1 MERGKPDS
9 DAGTDELR
17 RGYDAS
23 SLKGGVRGK
32 YIKRYSAG
40 TNLVRLDADVSR
52 TFPNDNAWSN
62 RRAAKC
68 SALKWNWKRTAAGSP
83 K

>member
-1 MERGKPDS
+1 MKRGKPDS
-9 DAGTDELR
+9 AAGTDELR

-32 YIKRYSAG
+32 YVKRYSAG

-52 TFPNDNAWSN
+52 SFPNDKSVND
-62 RRAAKC
+62 
-68 SALKWNWKRTAAGSP
+68 AL
-83 K
+83 

>member
-1 MERGKPDS
+1 MKRGKPDS
-9 DAGTDELR
+9 AAGTDELR

-32 YIKRYSAG
+32 YVKRYSAG

-52 TFPNDNAWSN
+52 SFPDDKSVNDALRLLVS
-62 RRAAKC
+62 AAKKAVRTR
-68 SALKWNWKRTAAGSP
+68 SA
-83 K
+83 